1 MARKRKSTSGSIRRK
16 RGAAALKLPQQM
28 KDRSYIDNLKKV
40 HMPFMLYTGAH
51 SIINAGQHAW
61 GSTEGGILGLILVFS
76 IAGIIG
82 LEYVGYNL
90 FHAIVDRSVIG
101 RQKSFCVFAYIV
113 IMGTICY
120 GIQSHYSA
128 NPTFSLFYYSY
139 LLPASP
145 IIVLL
150 LVLRVY
156 LIDPFKE
163 ADEEEAAL
171 ALEANTLARRAKN
184 ERIRYQVRE
193 QKEWMK
199 LDWATFEKRIQKLW
213 EVAQSWKTS
222 RMLKAS
228 AKTEYYLRLEKVHKL
243 HLPQQR
249 SRKLIPFF
257 GGKKNQG
264 RGGVTKTEVGDVNG
278 DGVPDYVTTNGQAPK

>member
-1 MARKRKSTSGSIRRK
+1 MARKRKSGTKAAPRRK
-16 RGAAALKLPQQM
+16 RNTSLKLPSQM
-28 KDRSYIDNLKKV
+28 QNRSYIDNLKKV

-61 GSTEGGILGLILVFS
+61 GSTDGGILGLILVFS

-101 RQKSFCVFAYIV
+101 GQKNFCVFAYAV

-128 NPTFSLFYYSY
+128 DPAFSIFYYSY

-145 IIVLL
+145 IIVLF
-150 LVLRVY
+150 LVLWVY

-163 ADEEEAAL
+163 ADEEEAAI

-184 ERIRYQVRE
+184 ERLRYQVRE

-213 EVAQSWKTS
+213 EVAQSWKTKS
-222 RMLKAS
+222 CTQEIS
-228 AKTEYYLRLEKVHKL
+228 
-243 HLPQQR
+243 
-249 SRKLIPFF
+249 
-257 GGKKNQG
+257 
-264 RGGVTKTEVGDVNG
+264 
-278 DGVPDYVTTNGQAPK
+278 